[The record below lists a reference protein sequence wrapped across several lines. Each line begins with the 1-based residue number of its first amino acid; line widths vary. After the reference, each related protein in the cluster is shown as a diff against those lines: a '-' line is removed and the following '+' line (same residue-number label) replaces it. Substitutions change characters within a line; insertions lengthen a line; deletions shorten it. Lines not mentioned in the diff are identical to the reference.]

1 MDTNKSNVK
10 KDPRVYAQTPQD
22 MKWIKQET
30 VDDFLSYLFVGTPPP
45 PEKNCLKKE
54 VERKKCDK
62 SERCIFLS
70 YRVLGIVALV
80 YVGK

>member
-30 VDDFLSYLFVGTPPP
+30 VDDFLSYLFVGKSPKKQL
-45 PEKNCLKKE
+45 EKRS
-54 VERKKCDK
+54 RKKKNVYLK
-62 SERCIFLS
+62 SKRCIFLS

-80 YVGK
+80 YEGK